1 MELKS
6 LRFRKVCIFV
16 MSLLQPLDLG
26 IMVHSLMMFLIA
38 VVPHTTLGR
47 ALVMPYAII
56 GIISLGLVVSSIRNV
71 VVERAHVR
79 KKLVGLMLKKQQ
91 KRLDFLRKRTQR

>member
-79 KKLVGLMLKKQQ
+79 KKLVGLMLKK